1 MRLWRADLTAVN
13 FWPPTFLGDLDP
25 GHVHSGE
32 VTGRAEEKQ
41 VGKRLRGYSAASDTD
56 SGLECTVER
65 GTPGIPQRPKYPGG
79 EHVGPQAPHRV
90 ADLAR
95 LSF

>member
-1 MRLWRADLTAVN
+1 MKLWRADLTAVS
-13 FWPPTFLGDLDP
+13 FWPPTFLGDLAP

-41 VGKRLRGYSAASDTD
+41 VGMRLRAALLPPTLTQDW
-56 SGLECTVER
+56 GALWR
-65 GTPGIPQRPKYPGG
+65 GVPLGSPNAPNTLVVSMWDHRP
-79 EHVGPQAPHRV
+79 PHKV